1 MVERAVLSR
10 RLEIEP
16 AFSESLNG
24 PSGESVFGQ
33 LDYLPSI
40 VIILTHGSRGPV
52 PYLQDERGGG
62 SVTASDAA
70 SELGSLPGRNL
81 LVVLPCCFA
90 GTVSEPFLEN
100 DRIGAVFAPLNE
112 EIGDRE
118 VASML
123 RALGDEIR
131 MLDVF
136 SISRGFRMQRRRR
149 KAAPKNVFGSLR
161 LEQDA
166 VETNPLHPSS
176 GLGLG
181 LQKGQWRGAPRPEVV
196 HPRRKTES
204 EEELG
209 FPSRPTFDD
218 VVTLVTEVIG
228 ETDEVDSNVTDGYR
242 A

>member
-1 MVERAVLSR
+1 MNAEQRNLAIEREAAESSRQMARLLADWSEISEFPRLGVLCIGASNADDILRNPDHQGVADLIHASMTLLRTSFLAAWSISKPSSVVERAVLRR
-10 RLEIEP
+10 RLEIEL

-90 GTVSEPFLEN
+90 STVSEPFLEN
-100 DRIGAVFAPLNE
+100 DRIGSVFAPLDE

-136 SISRGFRMQRRRR
+136 SISRGFSN
-149 KAAPKNVFGSLR
+149 A
-161 LEQDA
+161 
-166 VETNPLHPSS
+166 ET
-176 GLGLG
+176 
-181 LQKGQWRGAPRPEVV
+181 
-196 HPRRKTES
+196 
-204 EEELG
+204 
-209 FPSRPTFDD
+209 
-218 VVTLVTEVIG
+218 
-228 ETDEVDSNVTDGYR
+228 
-242 A
+242 

>member
-1 MVERAVLSR
+1 MNAEQRNLAIEREASESSRQMARLLADWSQISEFPRLGVLCIGASNADDLLRNPDHQGVADLIHASMTLLRTSFLAAWSISKPSSVVERAVLRR
-10 RLEIEP
+10 RLDIEL

-90 GTVSEPFLEN
+90 STVSEPFLEN
-100 DRIGAVFAPLNE
+100 DRIGSVFAPLDE
-112 EIGDRE
+112 EIGDRD

-136 SISRGFRMQRRRR
+136 SISRGFSN
-149 KAAPKNVFGSLR
+149 A
-161 LEQDA
+161 
-166 VETNPLHPSS
+166 ET
-176 GLGLG
+176 
-181 LQKGQWRGAPRPEVV
+181 
-196 HPRRKTES
+196 
-204 EEELG
+204 
-209 FPSRPTFDD
+209 
-218 VVTLVTEVIG
+218 
-228 ETDEVDSNVTDGYR
+228 
-242 A
+242 